1 MKLKR
6 IESNEVSAKAEKGPS
21 ADPETGGDV
30 PVTGSIADLGGDKT
44 LPETWARTQQLLDQL
59 LWQAFTKR
67 GRHENNVR

>member
-6 IESNEVSAKAEKGPS
+6 IEPNEVSAKAHAEPS
-21 ADPETGGDV
+21 TNPDAGGDV
-30 PVTGSIADLGGDKT
+30 PATGTVADQDGVEMT
-44 LPETWARTQQLLDQL
+44 PETWARTQQLLDRL